1 MPRRLHHRDERG
13 AIFPMT
19 VILMGVILLIASL
32 VIDVGGDR
40 LVRRDMQSMADV
52 VALDVVR
59 QLDGRTAGAYAGY
72 DSTGPSTTLLATA
85 KNESLARQASHLANP
100 DTVGVRLAV
109 ADRKSGAFVRWA
121 AAGDVPNALRV
132 WTTGSSAFRFLPTTP
147 RRTALQRSALAF
159 MGDPVAC
166 ISAGATLADVDP
178 QGPLDT
184 LLGKLVGVDRLTVLD
199 PYALASLDLEIPMA
213 DLAAKLGVGSVD
225 EIATASVTAHD
236 FVFAISEILPH
247 KGNSSSE
254 AVLDAIINGLPDNV
268 NLNIGDFLKL
278 DTGDQS
284 AADLSINTF
293 TLVEGTIMAA
303 NKNRFIDINLVGSI
317 PGLSH
322 VTVQAKV
329 VEPPQVACGPI
340 GTTARSAQVQVKL
353 VGDVTALG
361 GLVASADVDPV
372 FITAADGSGTI
383 TNIQCVGD
391 TRTLAVSATTSVG
404 TFGARVL
411 ADLLLHLTPLEIAAP
426 DPAVKPNGAAIGTT
440 SSQTLNFTFPTTD
453 IPAGQSAGTSFGNLG
468 LSSATPIKVNVSGL
482 PVSNVLDAIVKPLLN
497 IIDPLVSNVLRP
509 ILTDMGI
516 SIGTVRIQPTSRPS
530 CNNPRLRD

>member
-1 MPRRLHHRDERG
+1 MARHDERG

-19 VILMGVILLIASL
+19 VVLMGVILLIASL

-52 VALDVVR
+52 IALDVVR
-59 QLDGRTAGAYAGY
+59 QLDGRTAGAYAGF
-72 DSTGPSTTLLATA
+72 DSTGPSTTLLAAA
-85 KNESLARQASHLANP
+85 KNESLARQDSHLADP

-109 ADRKSGAFVRWA
+109 ADRKTGAFIRWA
-121 AAGDVPNALRV
+121 SAGEVPNALRV

-147 RRTALQRSALAF
+147 RRTTLERSALAF
-159 MGDPVAC
+159 MGEPVAC
-166 ISAGATLADVDP
+166 ISAGATLADVTP

-199 PYALASLDLEIPMA
+199 PYALASLELEIPLA
-213 DLAAKLGVGSVD
+213 QLAAKLGVGSVD

-247 KGNSSSE
+247 KGNSSST

-268 NLNIGDFLKL
+268 NLDIGDFLTL

-284 AADLSINTF
+284 AADLSINTW
-293 TLVEGTIMAA
+293 TLIQGTIMAA
-303 NKNRFIDINLVGSI
+303 NKNRFIDINLTGSI
-317 PGLSH
+317 PGLTK
-322 VTVQAKV
+322 VAVQAKV
-329 VEPPQVACGPI
+329 LEPPVVACGPV
-340 GTTARSAQVQVKL
+340 GTTARSAQIQVRL
-353 VGDVTALG
+353 SAEVTALG
-361 GLVASADVDPV
+361 GLVAEADVDPV
-372 FITAADGSGTI
+372 YITAADGSGTI
-383 TNIQCVGD
+383 TNIQCIGN
-391 TRTLAVSATTSVG
+391 TRTLSVSANTAVG

-411 ADLLLHLTPLEIAAP
+411 TELLLGLTRLEIAAP
-426 DPAVKPNGAAIGTT
+426 DPAVKPDGAAIGTT
-440 SSQTLNFTFPTTD
+440 TSQTLNFTFGETD
-453 IPAGQSAGTSFGNLG
+453 IPAGQTAGTTFGNLG
-468 LSSATPIKVNVSGL
+468 LSSVTPIKVNVSGL
-482 PVSNVLDAIVKPLLN
+482 PVGNVLDTIVKPLLG

-509 ILTDMGI
+509 ILTNMGT